1 MDFRRRPDES
11 QGGDATR
18 MTRPLPVL
26 AGAGQITDHPAD
38 PREGLEPL
46 ALMEAAARR
55 ALDDGGIGGAASAAV
70 DTVAVVTN
78 VFHDYGDTARM
89 LAARLGMH
97 AARTIL
103 SGWGGNTPQSLLSH
117 LCDEIAAGR
126 SDCALLAGA
135 EAFHTMRALG
145 KAGVP
150 SPWTPPS

>member
-11 QGGDATR
+11 QGGDTTH

-26 AGAGQITDHPAD
+26 AGAGQITDRPAD

-55 ALDDGGIGGAASAAV
+55 ALDDAGIGGAASAAG

-89 LAARLGMH
+89 LAAPLRMR
-97 AARTIL
+97 AARTLL
-103 SGWGGNTPQSLLSH
+103 SGGGGETPQSP
-117 LCDEIAAGR
+117 
-126 SDCALLAGA
+126 
-135 EAFHTMRALG
+135 
-145 KAGVP
+145 P
-150 SPWTPPS
+150 SPPCARIA